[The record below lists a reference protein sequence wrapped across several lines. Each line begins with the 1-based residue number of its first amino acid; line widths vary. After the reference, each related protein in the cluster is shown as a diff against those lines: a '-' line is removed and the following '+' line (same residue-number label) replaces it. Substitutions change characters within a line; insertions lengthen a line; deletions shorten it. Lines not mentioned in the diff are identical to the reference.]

1 MAEILMAMGTAA
13 LLLTPIVIL
22 TIVVSIVAV
31 KRGEENLPAEIIR
44 VHLLADL
51 SHLSKL
57 LIPRFQ
63 HLVGSG
69 LLQLP

>member
-31 KRGEENLPAEIIR
+31 KRGEENL
-44 VHLLADL
+44 HGGD
-51 SHLSKL
+51 H
-57 LIPRFQ
+57 
-63 HLVGSG
+63 
-69 LLQLP
+69 